1 MTVDVFVRAGLRDT
15 VCTGAQLTTQPQGRG
30 QGEGACRNL
39 PLVGVLGQSPSLKF
53 LGFGVSGFG
62 AFRVKGSGFVVLGF
76 QGFRILGFR
85 GFGFADQSAAAA
97 SLKMMRTG
105 PQPPSNT
112 RDSQSE

>member
-53 LGFGVSGFG
+53 L
-62 AFRVKGSGFVVLGF
+62 VKGSGFVVLGF